1 MPRRPLPAEGETTTG
16 SDFTTTFGGK
26 GANQA
31 VIAARVGARVAMCA
45 KVGRDAFGDE
55 QVENFRSNGIDD
67 AAVLRAASVPTG
79 VAQITVDDVGANTIV
94 VVAGANGE
102 LSEKDIATCAAPL
115 IQRAKVVVVQNE
127 VPPATSAAASAR
139 ARGGRDRDPQPRA
152 RGARGGAARR
162 SRLCCRSLTS
172 LCRMRS
178 NSASSPTPRPKPTRR
193 SARPASSSSPSY
205 RTTGRRSW

>member
-1 MPRRPLPAEGETTTG
+1 
-16 SDFTTTFGGK
+16 
-26 GANQA
+26 
-31 VIAARVGARVAMCA
+31 MCA

-67 AAVLRAASVPTG
+67 AAALRAASVPTG

-127 VPPATSAAASAR
+127 VPPATSAAALRAAR
-139 ARGGRDRDPQPRA
+139 AAGATGITPARGGGGDRALAPLLPLADIIV
-152 RGARGGAARR
+152 
-162 SRLCCRSLTS
+162 
-172 LCRMRS
+172 RMRS
-178 NSASSPTPRPKPTRR
+178 NSASSPTPRPKPTSR
-193 SARPASSSSPSY
+193 SAACEPPTPSH
-205 RTTGRRSW
+205 RTTVRRPLRAGARGAFTRARGCRSPCATRA